1 MCLIERIYFFISILA
16 SSAIHKYPNPSYEW
30 KIPIGLQMLPSII
43 LGIGI
48 LFCPFSPRWLICH
61 DREDDAREVLMR
73 IRSTSYDEIEE
84 ELNRIKNEIVYLRE
98 NEIGSY
104 SQLFRTPLLRPL
116 LLGVGIQIFQQIS
129 GINATLY
136 YAPRLF
142 PDLGKSNSSSFSWPL
157 LFTGVYGTV
166 NVLFT
171 IPTIIFIDKLGRRLL
186 LISGGIIM
194 FLSLLAV
201 GITDAVCEPKDR
213 LNNTCLQI
221 DTPYPWLL
229 TVFIYIFIAGYAFS
243 WGPVPWV
250 YCTEIFPLTMR
261 AKATSLTTA
270 ANWMMNLITSTVAL
284 ALLSQHR
291 YQSITFFVF
300 SGICGI
306 MTVLVY
312 FFYPETKDK
321 HLEESDLFTTG
332 RFFVPQKFE
341 DRRRKYNQISD
352 QSPVNT
358 SDSPIPS
365 VENSID
371 NSNYRQ
377 SSRIST
383 PKSLDTDSF

>member
-1 MCLIERIYFFISILA
+1 MCLIERIYFFI
-16 SSAIHKYPNPSYEW
+16 
-30 KIPIGLQMLPSII
+30 SII

-73 IRSTSYDEIEE
+73 IRSASYDEIEE

-136 YAPRLF
+136 YAPQLF
-142 PDLGKSNSSSFSWPL
+142 PDLDQRNSSSFSGPL
-157 LFTGVYGTV
+157 LSTGVYGTV

-201 GITDAVCEPKDR
+201 GITDAVCEPKDGS
-213 LNNTCLQI
+213 NNTTPSTCLL
-221 DTPYPWLL
+221 TGTSYPRLL
-229 TVFIYIFIAGYAFS
+229 TVFIHIFIAGYAFS

-270 ANWMMNLITSTVAL
+270 ANWMTNLITSTVAFV
-284 ALLSQHR
+284 LLSHQQ
-291 YQSITFFVF
+291 YITFLIF

>member
-1 MCLIERIYFFISILA
+1 
-16 SSAIHKYPNPSYEW
+16 
-30 KIPIGLQMLPSII
+30 
-43 LGIGI
+43 
-48 LFCPFSPRWLICH
+48 
-61 DREDDAREVLMR
+61 
-73 IRSTSYDEIEE
+73 
-84 ELNRIKNEIVYLRE
+84 
-98 NEIGSY
+98 
-104 SQLFRTPLLRPL
+104 
-116 LLGVGIQIFQQIS
+116 
-129 GINATLY
+129 
-136 YAPRLF
+136 
-142 PDLGKSNSSSFSWPL
+142 
-157 LFTGVYGTV
+157 
-166 NVLFT
+166 
-171 IPTIIFIDKLGRRLL
+171 
-186 LISGGIIM
+186 
-194 FLSLLAV
+194 
-201 GITDAVCEPKDR
+201 
-213 LNNTCLQI
+213 
-221 DTPYPWLL
+221 
-229 TVFIYIFIAGYAFS
+229 
-243 WGPVPWV
+243 
-250 YCTEIFPLTMR
+250 MR

-270 ANWMMNLITSTVAL
+270 ANWMTNLITSTVAFV
-284 ALLSQHR
+284 LLSHQQ
-291 YQSITFFVF
+291 YITFLIF